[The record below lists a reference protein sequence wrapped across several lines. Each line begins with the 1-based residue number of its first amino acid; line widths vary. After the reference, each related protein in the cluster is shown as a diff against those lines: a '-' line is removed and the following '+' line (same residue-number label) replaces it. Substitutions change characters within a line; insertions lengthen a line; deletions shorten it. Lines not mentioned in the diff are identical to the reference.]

1 MKTVD
6 NFDLIKN
13 KLLEFKKPGDFYVVH
28 VIQRMKDKKVA
39 GSVNPGDSTGDNQRL
54 LKTWYID
61 SLDYWDTKV
70 PLIKEI
76 AEANNARAYIL
87 PTVRNRL
94 TVNRVL
100 LKKMVDMIDDTN
112 CRYDHLIRTAVC
124 GCHTSTKPFWIADL
138 DKEMASSDKHKTDD
152 DKLVW
157 LDVWA
162 DDIISDLSR
171 YVSETSRK
179 PDEIFKVPTV
189 NGIHIVTP
197 PFDRTK
203 WPLNPDIL
211 KKDPMTLLYYKQP

>member
-1 MKTVD
+1 MKTID
-6 NFDLIKN
+6 NFDLIKE
-13 KLLEFKKPGDFYVVH
+13 KLLEFKKPGDFFVVH
-28 VIQRMKDKKVA
+28 VIQRMKDKKTA

-54 LKTWYID
+54 IKTWYID

-124 GCHTSTKPFWIADL
+124 GCHTSTKPFWIVDL
-138 DKEMASSDKHKTDD
+138 DKEMAPDRYKTDD
-152 DKLVW
+152 KKIDFLKRWSEDIVWDVSRLVE
-157 LDVWA
+157 
-162 DDIISDLSR
+162 R
-171 YVSETSRK
+171 TSRK
-179 PDEIFKVPTV
+179 PEEIFKVPTV
-189 NGIHIVTP
+189 NGLHIVTP
-197 PFDRTK
+197 PFDK
-203 WPLNPDIL
+203 SQWALHPDML
-211 KKDPMTLLYYKQP
+211 KTDPMTLLYYKQP